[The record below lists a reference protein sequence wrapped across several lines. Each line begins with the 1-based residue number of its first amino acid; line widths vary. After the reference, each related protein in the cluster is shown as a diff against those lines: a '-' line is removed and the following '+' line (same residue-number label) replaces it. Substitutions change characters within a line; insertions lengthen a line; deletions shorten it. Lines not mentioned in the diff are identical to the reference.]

1 MMLTE
6 YKKILVAL
14 DGSVQSE
21 KAFKESIE
29 IAKRNDATL
38 YLTWIIN
45 DIELTTS
52 AYSFAKLLT
61 EEQAFV
67 EDFMVKK
74 VQEVKDG
81 GIDKV
86 ETIVEIGSPKRKV
99 AVDVPE
105 EYGIDLIIMG
115 STGKGAITQALVGS
129 TTAYV
134 VNHAPCNV
142 MVIK

>member
-1 MMLTE
+1 MLTA
-6 YKKILVAL
+6 YNKILVAI

-21 KAFKESIE
+21 KAFKESVE
-29 IAKRNDATL
+29 IAKRNHAKL

-61 EEQAFV
+61 EEQEFV
-67 EDFMVKK
+67 EDFMAKK
-74 VQEVKDG
+74 VKEAKELG
-81 GIDKV
+81 LEEI
-86 ETIVEIGSPKRKV
+86 ETIIEIGSPKRKIS
-99 AVDVPE
+99 VDVPN
-105 EYGIDLIIMG
+105 EYDIDLIIMG

-129 TTAYV
+129 TTSYV

-142 MVIK
+142 LVVK

>member
-1 MMLTE
+1 MILTE

-14 DGSVQSE
+14 DGSSQSE

-29 IAKRNDATL
+29 ITKRNEATL
-38 YLTWIIN
+38 YLAWIIN

-61 EEQAFV
+61 EEQNFV
-67 EDFMVKK
+67 EDFMQKK
-74 VQEVKDG
+74 VKEVKEA
-81 GIDKV
+81 GIASV
-86 ETIVEIGSPKRKV
+86 ETIVEIGSPKRKIG
-99 AVDVPE
+99 VDVPT
-105 EYGIDLIIMG
+105 EYEIDLVIMG

-129 TTAYV
+129 TTSYV

-142 MVIK
+142 LVVK

>member
-1 MMLTE
+1 MLTA
-6 YKKILVAL
+6 YNKILVAI

-21 KAFKESIE
+21 KAFKESVE
-29 IAKRNDATL
+29 IDQRNHAKL

-61 EEQAFV
+61 EEQEFV
-67 EDFMVKK
+67 EDFMAKK
-74 VQEVKDG
+74 VKEAKEL
-81 GIDKV
+81 GIEEI
-86 ETIVEIGSPKRKV
+86 ETIIEIGSPKRKISI
-99 AVDVPE
+99 DVPN
-105 EYGIDLIIMG
+105 EYDIDLIIMG

-129 TTAYV
+129 TTSYV

-142 MVIK
+142 LVVK